1 MFFVLNMTDVWNT
14 VGVVE
19 VVAGGEMRHD
29 CSHHPPQ
36 QAATGRRIGRS
47 GAEKE
52 VGQASKYLR

>member
-36 QAATGRRIGRS
+36 QAATDREGGEQSRLGRS
-47 GAEKE
+47 GKQ
-52 VGQASKYLR
+52 VP